1 VKQFFEEVMRLL
13 KDKFSFVKRGAAF
26 DVDLFLQNSIPW
38 REFTS
43 EARAAFDRD
52 VFEIRKSLNMK
63 ARLIEL
69 DMPVEHAATLVGV
82 NN

>member
-1 VKQFFEEVMRLL
+1 MKLL
-13 KDKFSFVKRGAAF
+13 KDKFRFVKRGSDF
-26 DVDLFLQNSIPW
+26 DLEFFVHNSIPW
-38 REFTS
+38 NEFTS

-52 VFEIRKSLNMK
+52 VFEIRKSIRMK
-63 ARLIEL
+63 ERLIEL